1 MSALTPPPSPPA
13 PAAPVMLVEDDPD
26 IRAMVSALLELEGFA
41 VRACEDGRE
50 ALDLLRRGERPF
62 LILLDLM
69 MPKMNGWQFR
79 AEQMRDAALAG
90 IPVVVLSGDVRGQ
103 DPGSVRADGFLKKPI
118 DLDVLLQTVRSW
130 GAKTSGS

>member
-1 MSALTPPPSPPA
+1 MSTLAPPPAPPL

-26 IRAMVSALLELEGFA
+26 IRAMVSQLLELEGFT
-41 VRACEDGRE
+41 VKACEDGHE
-50 ALDLLRRGERPF
+50 ALSVLRAGERPF

-79 AEQMRDAALAG
+79 AEQMRDAALAA

-103 DPGSVRADGFLKKPI
+103 DPGSVRADGYLKKPI
-118 DLDVLLQTVRSW
+118 DLDVLLEAVRRW
-130 GAKTSGS
+130 GAKRA